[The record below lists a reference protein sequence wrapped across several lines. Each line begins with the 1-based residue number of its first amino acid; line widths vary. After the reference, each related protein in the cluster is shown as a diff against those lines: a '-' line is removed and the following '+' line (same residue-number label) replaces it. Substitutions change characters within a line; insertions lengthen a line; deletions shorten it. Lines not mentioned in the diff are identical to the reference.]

1 MEKKDTPIVFGK
13 RNNGIIANLMD
24 GKRDR
29 LLKLVNMAENGTE
42 EEKVTARKKI
52 SIYVNRFGFTRKDIR
67 NEKKSLFHRMI
78 LCSSN
83 GEYMELVDNQEKAK
97 LIAAFIEDNEFSIQ
111 AFLSDYN
118 HPGLVRMI
126 SKWLD
131 EKD

>member
-1 MEKKDTPIVFGK
+1 MEKKDMPIVFGK
-13 RNNGIIANLMD
+13 RNNGIIDNLMD
-24 GKRDR
+24 GKKDR

-42 EEKVTARKKI
+42 EEKITARKKI
-52 SIYVNRFGFTRKDIR
+52 SIYVNRFGFTRKDLR
-67 NEKKSLFHRMI
+67 HEKRSLFYRMI